1 MVSRRAGTGILPAR
15 LVAELGRAGLVW
27 FALAVVY
34 AGRNPVTDRAILAL
48 TVAASIFVAT
58 LKAMSSPS
66 ILLFGRGLSRV
77 LGVGLGLGA
86 VAMLNGTSVGLHLD
100 WAWLAAAAVGV
111 SATTS
116 IWDRCVDRLLAAR
129 KRVLLVGADGAD
141 VLFPED
147 VRRCLQSGFEILGA
161 CSTPGGGEACVAPV
175 GMDELERLVE
185 AQRPDVVVLS
195 DERTFGE
202 AVDRLLD
209 ARSRVR
215 VASLSG
221 FCERVLGRVPV
232 RAIGPAWFMC
242 LVDLRQHVYSPPS
255 KRVFDIVAAAIGLV
269 LAAPLLAS
277 MALLT
282 KTTPGPVLFRQTRV
296 GEGGRCFTV
305 LKIRTMRCDAEA
317 GGAAFASDDDPRITR
332 VGRVL
337 RRTHLDELPQLWN
350 VLKGDMSMVGPRP
363 ERPEFIQMIEDSVPF
378 WSRRLLVKPGVTGWA
393 QILGDYASDCDGM
406 ARKLSYDLWY
416 LRHGSV
422 LVDLAIC
429 LETIGLQLR
438 ALLPWH
444 SPAGGHGV
452 GR

>member
-1 MVSRRAGTGILPAR
+1 MSESAAEDVVTPIADAPADAVLPSLFSRRAGTGILPAR
-15 LVAELGRAGLVW
+15 LVAVLGRAGLVW

-34 AGRNPVTDRAILAL
+34 AGRNPVTDRAILAV

-58 LKAMSSPS
+58 LKLMSSPS

-77 LGVGLGLGA
+77 LGVGLGLGV
-86 VAMLNGTSVGLHLD
+86 VAMLNGTSIGLHLD
-100 WAWLAAAAVGV
+100 WAWLAVGAVGV

-116 IWDRCVDRLLAAR
+116 IWDRCVDRLFAAR

-141 VLFPED
+141 VLFPDD

-202 AVDRLLD
+202 VVDRLLD

-242 LVDLRQHVYSPPS
+242 LVDLRQHVYSRPS
-255 KRVFDIVAAAIGLV
+255 KRVFDIVAGAIGLV
-269 LAAPLLAS
+269 LAAPLLAVDG
-277 MALLT
+277 
-282 KTTPGPVLFRQTRV
+282 TPHEDDARTGPLPPDARR
-296 GEGGRCFTV
+296 GGR
-305 LKIRTMRCDAEA
+305 
-317 GGAAFASDDDPRITR
+317 
-332 VGRVL
+332 
-337 RRTHLDELPQLWN
+337 
-350 VLKGDMSMVGPRP
+350 SMLHRP
-363 ERPEFIQMIEDSVPF
+363 EDPNHAMRRRGR
-378 WSRRLLVKPGVTGWA
+378 RRLL
-393 QILGDYASDCDGM
+393 
-406 ARKLSYDLWY
+406 R
-416 LRHGSV
+416 
-422 LVDLAIC
+422 
-429 LETIGLQLR
+429 E
-438 ALLPWH
+438 
-444 SPAGGHGV
+444 
-452 GR
+452 